1 MSGRETTHQDSHGA
15 AGGEAS
21 AHEDL
26 VDGSSA
32 GAADIVD
39 VSAVAGDGAAPALVL
54 ARTDGGVRP
63 PCSRGVPVG
72 ENVLYLL
79 NVSNSDRL
87 SADSGWLFAD
97 ILAPALVDL
106 GARVTIGCP
115 VPVSD
120 PRVGHLPVPVV
131 SSKYRVRFTTDVA
144 ALARLIEQVR
154 PSVVVANQVEH
165 AGAIRAA
172 VLEAGSRARVVGYCH
187 YLPFHV
193 DEQGVQADA
202 AFADNGLGS
211 AVRMQFFTGL
221 AACDRIMVHSSTA
234 AAWVVTAAAALGLH
248 DLVERVRIVPPPR
261 DPRLVA
267 DGPRA
272 ASSSTAGRTVQVL
285 YNHRLYENY
294 GTGRFLELAA
304 QLTANPAV
312 RLTVMD
318 LFGNR
323 ALGRRSLDASP
334 ERYRAAL
341 AQMPGVQV
349 ISDGGDRA
357 FYRDILAG
365 TDLAL
370 APFRAGCTWSMSLID
385 CQAMGVPV
393 LAPRLGW
400 LARAVEEELA
410 FDEPHEAVKI
420 AEGLLA
426 DPAAWTAASARAS
439 AATRALAP
447 ELVAARYLAAIA

>member
-1 MSGRETTHQDSHGA
+1 MSGRQATHEDSYHA
-15 AGGEAS
+15 AGSSTSGS
-21 AHEDL
+21 GDL
-26 VDGSSA
+26 TCDSSA
-32 GAADIVD
+32 DKTGHM
-39 VSAVAGDGAAPALVL
+39 
-54 ARTDGGVRP
+54 
-63 PCSRGVPVG
+63 G

-79 NVSNSDRL
+79 NVSNPDRL

-97 ILAPALVDL
+97 ILGPALVDL

-120 PRVGHLPVPVV
+120 PRIEHLPVPVV
-131 SSKYRVRFTTDVA
+131 SSKYRVRFSTNVA
-144 ALARLIEQVR
+144 ALASLVEHVA

-172 VLEAGSRARVVGYCH
+172 ILEAGSRARVVGYCH

-193 DEQGVQADA
+193 DGQGVQPDA
-202 AFADNGLGS
+202 AFGDGGLGS

-221 AACDRIMVHSSTA
+221 SACDRIMVHSPTA
-234 AAWVVTAAAALGLH
+234 ASWLGAAAAVLGL
-248 DLVERVRIVPPPR
+248 DELAERIRIVPPPR

-267 DGPRA
+267 DGPRTPPPL
-272 ASSSTAGRTVQVL
+272 TAGRTVKIL
-285 YNHRLYENY
+285 YNHRLYEHY

-318 LFGNR
+318 LFGDR
-323 ALGRRSLDASP
+323 ADGRRSLDASP

-341 AQMPGVQV
+341 AAMPGVQV
-349 ISDGGDRA
+349 VSDRGDRK
-357 FYRDILAG
+357 FYRDVLAG
-365 TDLAL
+365 ADLAL

-400 LARAVEEELA
+400 LAGAVEDGLA

-426 DPAAWTAASARAS
+426 DPDAWTTASARA
-439 AATRALAP
+439 AVATRGLAP
-447 ELVAARYLAAIA
+447 ELVAARYLAACA

>member
-1 MSGRETTHQDSHGA
+1 M
-15 AGGEAS
+15 
-21 AHEDL
+21 
-26 VDGSSA
+26 
-32 GAADIVD
+32 
-39 VSAVAGDGAAPALVL
+39 GD
-54 ARTDGGVRP
+54 T
-63 PCSRGVPVG
+63 
-72 ENVLYLL
+72 VLYLL
-79 NVSNSDRL
+79 NVSNPDRL

-106 GARVTIGCP
+106 GTRVTIGCP

-120 PRVGHLPVPVV
+120 PRVEHVPMPVV
-131 SSKYRVRFTTDVA
+131 SSKYRVRFTADVA
-144 ALARLIEQVR
+144 ALAALIEHVE

-172 VLEAGSRARVVGYCH
+172 VLEASSRARVVGYCH

-193 DEQGVQADA
+193 DEQGLQPDA
-202 AFADNGLGS
+202 AFVDGGLGL

-221 AACDRIMVHSSTA
+221 AACDRIMVHSPTA
-234 AAWVVTAAAALGLH
+234 ATWVAAGMAVLGVD
-248 DLVERVRIVPPPR
+248 DLAERIRVVPPPR

-267 DGPRA
+267 DGPRTPPPL
-272 ASSSTAGRTVQVL
+272 TAGRTVQIL
-285 YNHRLYENY
+285 YNHRLYEHY
-294 GTGRFLELAA
+294 GTGRFLELAS

-318 LFGNR
+318 LFGDR
-323 ALGRRSLDASP
+323 AGGRRSLDASP
-334 ERYRAAL
+334 ERHRAAL
-341 AQMPGVQV
+341 AEMPGVQV
-349 ISDGGDRA
+349 VSDGGDRA
-357 FYRDILAG
+357 FYRELLAG
-365 TDLAL
+365 ADLAL

-400 LARAVEEELA
+400 LAGAVEEGLA

-426 DPAAWTAASARAS
+426 DPAAWTAASARA
-439 AATRALAP
+439 AETTRALAP
-447 ELVAARYLAAIA
+447 ELVAARYLAAFA